1 MSRTV
6 KRNKA
11 SKYLSRKFESKYK
24 KLANFYKAPLITELV
39 SRVDNYRVEH
49 PDEKVTDTILDR
61 IFDEGVVTFNKLIEH
76 ATRKSET
83 LSANKKRRAREEQIQ
98 KYEENLARGKEVI
111 GRAEDVLERGRQIL
125 KKREDASE
133 QSARRR
139 AIGTR
144 KKKEP
149 VESEQMPV
157 TTSRQPD
164 QRSVMTLPDIE
175 MQPPAEIVQIKKGKK
190 LPPQPQTA
198 PFSSKKFAYLKPK
211 AKEKISKSSLAEIKL
226 VNQEEKIQ
234 ESGLSGYADKVFTKV
249 FGTPFD
255 TTIGDLMDRLNT
267 DSERFP
273 KAVEASYEILTKD
286 LEKLDDGA
294 TKSEIDSLI
303 ETVLKIGDDMGK
315 IIRGSESSPKEEEED
330 EEKEEFD
337 MPDGEKEPSPASSIG
352 DALKTKAKDFI
363 SEKISSE
370 ISKRTG
376 VPRSVFDPPR
386 VPPVVDPPR
395 PSIPLPHPD
404 RAKKKPKMF
413 DEVELDF
420 GDAGVK
426 PGSKL
431 TNNPEGYDE
440 NDSVSKAVRYDDKF
454 PEIPYDDS
462 RSARITLGMIKNPIR
477 DPFKLSLL
485 SRKPMIPFNGQV
497 LEDGRDAQEA
507 ITIFQTEN
515 FGRLPDYDKIR
526 PETLSM
532 YGNPSYN
539 KIPFLG
545 Y

>member
-24 KLANFYKAPLITELV
+24 KLANPYKTPLITELV

-49 PDEKVTDTILDR
+49 PDEKVTDTLLDR
-61 IFDEGVVTFNKLIEH
+61 IFDEGIETFNSLFDH
-76 ATRKSET
+76 AIRKNET
-83 LSANKKRRAREEQIQ
+83 LAARKQRDWGERKEQISDHKKQ
-98 KYEENLARGKEVI
+98 LSAGEK
-111 GRAEDVLERGRQIL
+111 VLERGRQIL
-125 KKREDASE
+125 EKRKGGRKAIPKKPEDASE
-133 QSARRR
+133 QSPLRR
-139 AIGTR
+139 AVDTR
-144 KKKEP
+144 KQLSAGEKVLERGREILEKRKPIPKKK
-149 VESEQMPV
+149 
-157 TTSRQPD
+157 
-164 QRSVMTLPDIE
+164 IE
-175 MQPPAEIVQIKKGKK
+175 EE
-190 LPPQPQTA
+190 
-198 PFSSKKFAYLKPK
+198 
-211 AKEKISKSSLAEIKL
+211 KEKIE
-226 VNQEEKIQ
+226 
-234 ESGLSGYADKVFTKV
+234 ESGLSGYADKVFTEV

-255 TTIGDLMDRLNT
+255 TTIGDLMDRLNI

-294 TKSEIDSLI
+294 TKSEIDNLV

-315 IIRGSESSPKEEEED
+315 IIRGSESSPPPKEEIED
-330 EEKEEFD
+330 TREEEKEIAGT
-337 MPDGEKEPSPASSIG
+337 PDVEPSPASSIG

-363 SEKISSE
+363 SEKIGSE

-376 VPRSVFDPPR
+376 VPRSVFDPAIRRIGAPPKVPRVASDPPR
-386 VPPVVDPPR
+386 VPRASEPLPR
-395 PSIPLPHPD
+395 PDQS
-404 RAKKKPKMF
+404 KKKPKMF
-413 DEVELDF
+413 DEVELKF

-440 NDSVSKAVRYDDKF
+440 NTSVTKAVRYDDKF
-454 PEIPYDDS
+454 PEIPYDDT
-462 RSARITLGMIKNPIR
+462 RSARISLGMIKNPVR
-477 DPFKLSLL
+477 NPFKLSLL

-507 ITIFQTEN
+507 ISISQTEN
-515 FGRLPDYDKIR
+515 FGRLPDYDRVR

-532 YGNPSYN
+532 YGNIAYRRQPM
-539 KIPFLG
+539 LG